1 MRSRTRKRSRAGA
14 SLWSRTSELGSG
26 MPWAEADRDAS
37 WNRCGNKRRDRGLG
51 FVGSPARV
59 RVLGFFD
66 LGISLGI

>member
-1 MRSRTRKRSRAGA
+1 M
-14 SLWSRTSELGSG
+14 LELLSG
-26 MPWAEADRDAS
+26 RDQERLGLKLIGDAS

-59 RVLGFFD
+59 RVLVFFD